1 MKVLIVED
9 EAPAY
14 RRLQR
19 LLEQVRPDCEIVEVL
34 DTIHGAIDYFESK
47 PKLDLI
53 FMDIQL
59 ADGLSFE
66 IFEAI
71 EIETPIIFTTAYN
84 EFALKAFEVNSIDYL
99 LKPIDEKD
107 LDKAITKWEKYRQIN
122 SMVDIKDVLKQIQ
135 PEDKAYKQ
143 RFLVKKRDQLKS
155 IDTKDIAY
163 WLLDHGNVWLHT
175 QDAQK
180 YSYDKVLD
188 DIEQDLDPRNFFRL
202 NRQCIANINAVK
214 SASIYDKNKLLVHLS
229 PEAEK
234 PLVVSRDK
242 ASDFKKWMDFN

>member
-19 LLEQVRPDCEIVEVL
+19 LIESVKPDCEIIEVL
-34 DTIHGAIDYFESK
+34 DSISGAVEYFNENHQI
-47 PKLDLI
+47 DLI

-66 IFEAI
+66 IFDKVEVD
-71 EIETPIIFTTAYN
+71 TPIIFTTAYN

-99 LKPIDEKD
+99 LKPIDEED
-107 LDKAITKWEKYRQIN
+107 LRKAISKWEKFQLKKNSIDFKSILEQI
-122 SMVDIKDVLKQIQ
+122 K
-135 PEDKAYKQ
+135 PEDKNYKQ

-155 IDTKDIAY
+155 INVENIAY
-163 WLLDHGNVWLHT
+163 WVLDHGNVWITT
-175 QDAQK
+175 QAGEK
-180 YSYDKVLD
+180 FSYDKPLD
-188 DIEQDLDPRNFFRL
+188 EIEQNLDPKIFFRL
-202 NRQCIANINAVK
+202 NRQFIANIKSVK

-234 PLVVSRDK
+234 PAVVSRDK
-242 ASDFKKWMDFN
+242 AGDFKRWMDFS